1 MALAEQGRME
11 NTHAFVRAAA
21 WLASLSAAAGDQ
33 RSAESYVLGILAW
46 YVTCG
51 GTLVVTD
58 EPASL
63 PS

>member
-1 MALAEQGRME
+1 ME